1 MEGRGKMST
10 EYSVLNEV
18 TRRFT
23 LLTRAC
29 TERVKWLQDY
39 ITFSVHVMSGVRV
52 NLDPSPSQILTH
64 ILQTFVV
71 RR

>member
-1 MEGRGKMST
+1 MEGRGKMSI

-29 TERVKWLQDY
+29 TERVKWMQDY
-39 ITFSVHVMSGVRV
+39 ITFSVHVWA
-52 NLDPSPSQILTH
+52 
-64 ILQTFVV
+64 
-71 RR
+71 